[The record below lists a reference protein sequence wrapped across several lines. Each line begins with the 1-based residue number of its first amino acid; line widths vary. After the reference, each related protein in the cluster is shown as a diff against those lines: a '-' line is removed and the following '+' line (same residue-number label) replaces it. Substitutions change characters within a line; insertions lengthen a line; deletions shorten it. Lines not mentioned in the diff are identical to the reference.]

1 MLLMHGRDIEQQRAS
16 PTYLDLDK
24 RRDKVIYQQLH
35 KFYMQSEPSYKE
47 LWDMYAADTET

>member
-1 MLLMHGRDIEQQRAS
+1 MGVTLSSKRAS